1 MTRKLIDKPI
11 SFNLFEMNCVGH
23 ISHGLWVH
31 PDNNRHRFN
40 DIDFWVEEAKILEE
54 GLFDSVFLADVIGTY
69 DGYRS
74 GPETALRE
82 AVQIPCNDPLLVI
95 PAMAA
100 ATKNLGFAA
109 TFSTTYEPPF
119 AFARRA
125 STLDHLTKGRFG
137 WNIVTSYLH
146 NAAQNFGLEAEVE
159 HDKRYEIAD
168 EYLDVL
174 YKLWEGSWDD
184 DAVIQDRENHVY
196 TDPDKVRYINHVGEH
211 FSVAGP
217 HLSQPS
223 LQRTPVLF
231 QAGSSPR
238 GRAFAAKHAEGVFVG
253 AHSLETY
260 ADVVTDIRRLAEENG
275 RGRDAVK
282 TFAMAV
288 IIVGKTREEAERK
301 AADYEKLAR
310 AEGFLAHAGGGGID
324 LAAYPPETPIEE
336 ALAIERTK
344 GRDHSHRTRFY
355 SPGNTIGDAL
365 HEVTRFDR
373 GPFFAVGTASEVVD
387 QIEKWVAAT
396 GLDGF
401 NLRQFLT
408 PGTAED
414 FVELVVPELQRR
426 GLYRRKYEESTLRE
440 RFFGVGKTRLP
451 AEHPGA
457 RYRDPNALLSAS
469 HQSTPATD
477 THKNSILEEVR

>member
-1 MTRKLIDKPI
+1 MSNKLIEKPI

-23 ISHGLWVH
+23 ISHGLWTH
-31 PDNNRHRFN
+31 PDNDRHRFN
-40 DIDFWVEEAKILEE
+40 DLDFWVEEAKILEE
-54 GLFDSVFLADVIGTY
+54 GLFDAVFLADVIGTY

-100 ATKNLGFAA
+100 VTKNLGFAA

-137 WNIVTSYLH
+137 WNIVTSYLP
-146 NAAQNFGLEAEVE
+146 NAARNFGLEAEVE

-196 TDPDKVRYINHVGEH
+196 TDPAKVRYINHVGEY

-260 ADVVTDIRRLAEENG
+260 ADVVADIRRLAEENG

-288 IIVGKTREEAERK
+288 IIVGKTREEAEQK
-301 AADYEKLAR
+301 AAEYEKLAR

-324 LAAYPPETPIEE
+324 LAAYPPETPIEQ
-336 ALAIERTK
+336 ALAIERAK

-355 SPGNTIGDAL
+355 RPGNTIGDAL

-396 GLDGF
+396 DLDGF

-426 GLYRRKYEESTLRE
+426 GLYRRKYEEATLRE
-440 RFFGVGKTRLP
+440 RLFGNGNPRLP

-457 RYRDPNALLSAS
+457 HYRDPRTLENSPQTNDFHAIS
-469 HQSTPATD
+469 PE
-477 THKNSILEEVR
+477 SILEKAQ